1 MVGRLVENM
10 PGFHAQWP
18 TSGEPMK
25 LLLITA
31 PAILWAGLTT
41 LVAAQDI
48 PSPPAAPQ
56 GAAPEAL
63 LDALIQHSRH
73 TAGIEN
79 GRLTGAGA
87 DLLRA
92 LGRNSQFVLLGEQ
105 HGNSG
110 ISSFVTAYW
119 RELNELGFDYAV
131 SESDPWVTRAMERE
145 LRAGGPDAWRAYI
158 AERGASVG
166 APFYTWRGEVEW
178 VNEVVTRSN
187 ARRTPA
193 LWGVDQVFIGAAP
206 WLMREVAAKAR
217 NAEARTLAARLL
229 ENSEGNLNWLVE
241 VDPAQLQQLRRH
253 LSSSRDADFSALIDA
268 MIVSQRIYRP
278 FTGGGGEGYIANDER
293 EHLMR
298 TLFREHYAQAE
309 TANRAPPRVMMK
321 LGASHAFRGA
331 STTQVQGFGGFV
343 TEFGHERGMQTTT
356 VLVLCP
362 REGQTSNYLGA
373 TTSCV
378 DDEYARNWAFIDPY
392 LEPDALTVFDLR
404 TWRLR
409 PRRWQTLP
417 ADVQRAVL
425 SFDVLVV
432 VPSAPGAQLLE
443 GFTPPAAP
451 AN

>member
-1 MVGRLVENM
+1 
-10 PGFHAQWP
+10 
-18 TSGEPMK
+18 MK
-25 LLLITA
+25 FILISA
-31 PAILWAGLTT
+31 LAVIAAGLAP

-48 PSPPAAPQ
+48 PSPPTSPQ

-63 LDALIQHSRH
+63 LDALIRHSRH
-73 TAGIEN
+73 TARIEN
-79 GRLTGAGA
+79 GRLTGDAA
-87 DLLRA
+87 SLLRA
-92 LGRNSQFVLLGEQ
+92 FGQHSQFVILGEQ

-119 RELNELGFDYAV
+119 RDLNELGFDYVV
-131 SESDPWVTRAMERE
+131 SESDPWITRAMERE
-145 LRAGGPDAWRAYI
+145 LRAGGADAWRSYI
-158 AERGASVG
+158 ADRGASSG

-178 VNEVVTRSN
+178 VNEVVARSN

-193 LWGVDQVFIGAAP
+193 IWGVDQVFIGAGP
-206 WLMREVAAKAR
+206 WLMREVAANAR
-217 NAEARTLAARLL
+217 NADARTLATRLL
-229 ENSEGNLNWLVE
+229 ENREGNFNWLVQI
-241 VDPAQLQQLRRH
+241 DPAQLQQLRGH
-253 LSSSRDADFSALIDA
+253 LSSRRDADFAALIDA

-278 FTGGGGEGYIANDER
+278 FTGGGGESYTANNER

-298 TLFREHYAQAE
+298 ALFQENFSQAE
-309 TANRAPPRVMMK
+309 TANRVPPRVMMK

-331 STTQVQGFGGFV
+331 STTQIQGFGGFV
-343 TEFGHERGMQTTT
+343 TEFGNQRGMQTTT

-362 REGQTSNYLGA
+362 REGQTSSFIGA
-373 TTSCV
+373 TASCA
-378 DDEYARNWAFIDPY
+378 DDDYTRNWAFIDPY

-409 PRRWQTLP
+409 PRRWQMLP

-432 VPSAPGAQLLE
+432 VPPAPGAQLLE
-443 GFTPPAAP
+443 GFMPPVVS